1 MKLAA
6 RILRRELHAPV
17 KRWQVVLAV
26 VELALVLLGLALFSA
41 YGEKYVLPVLLSLV
55 GLSAAVVAS
64 SLVIREWLHRRKK
77 QRGFRLDPH
86 HPAGD
91 PPVR

>member
-6 RILRRELHAPV
+6 RTLRRELHAPV

-26 VELALVLLGLALFSA
+26 FELVLILLGLAVLSA
-41 YGEKYVLPVLLSLV
+41 YGEEYVWPVLLCLV

-64 SLVIREWLHRRKK
+64 SLFIREWLHQRKK
-77 QRGFRLDPH
+77 QRGFRLDLHP
-86 HPAGD
+86 PAGD
-91 PPVR
+91 PPNR